1 MMRSAR
7 ARAGRPACI
16 LGVCLLVMI
25 EAADATEITV
35 QNDSFQSGGTVAV
48 ESGFVTNESAAAW
61 LTSPCNG
68 NIVAV
73 QVFWSSIFGGSPQ
86 VLGDS
91 ITIFN
96 TGTFPVPNAAN
107 FTLLEGPVLTDG
119 VLNEFRYLDENQ
131 TIPISIPVVSGQV
144 FIVSFRFGEDPDPFN
159 GPSVVADIN
168 GCQQGKNSA
177 NIVGSGWVNACN
189 LGISGDFVIRAVI
202 NCADAQG
209 ACCLTS
215 GGCQITSQSAC
226 SSQGGSYRGNN
237 TTCQTNTC
245 DGACCFADGTCT
257 QTNQGNCTSGGGTYK
272 GVGVACTAGLC
283 VGACC
288 LPNGS
293 CSDAQSRTLCSAA
306 GGDVRRIAL
315 HRRVL
320 RAERLVPATDAD
332 AVHRPRRHLERAG
345 HKLRHLHVSSGR
357 GMLPVGWLVR
367 ERSDAGAVRGAGRKL
382 GRRGHG
388 LRRGGH
394 LRTGLLLRQ
403 RVRQSD
409 EVGLHRFGGHVAG
422 RSLSLQWLVVSD
434 RGVLFDPRRLRG
446 GHDAGVVR
454 SHGRHV
460 QERHDLRAGGLP
472 GADRGLLRVCHRRVH
487 RQPHAATVRHHRRDV
502 GGCEYGL
509 PGGVLPGAG
518 RDRGGH
524 QQRRG
529 SEREGRAAVYQRD
542 AGHADDAGALPWGL
556 RPERQPRRGRY
567 CGVCERA
574 AEWAVGRRG
583 VNAGPRG
590 RGIEGPR
597 DRGSPRFVDKRF

>member
-1 MMRSAR
+1 MRSAR

-293 CSDAQSRTLCSAA
+293 CSDAQSRNLCSAA
-306 GGDVRRIAL
+306 GGVYKGDGTTCGGSPCTGACCAL
-315 HRRVL
+315 NGSCQQL
-320 RAERLVPATDAD
+320 TLTQCTGQGGTWNGPATNC
-332 AVHRPRRHLERAG
+332 G
-345 HKLRHLHVSSGR
+345 TFTC
-357 GMLPVGWLVR
+357 PV
-367 ERSDAGAVRGAGRKL
+367 AGACCLSDGSCVNGQTQAQCAGL
-382 GRRGHG
+382 GGNWDG
-388 LRRGGH
+388 
-394 LRTGLLLRQ
+394 
-403 RVRQSD
+403 
-409 EVGLHRFGGHVAG
+409 
-422 RSLSLQWLVVSD
+422 
-434 RGVLFDPRRLRG
+434 
-446 GHDAGVVR
+446 
-454 SHGRHV
+454 
-460 QERHDLRAGGLP
+460 
-472 GADRGLLRVCHRRVH
+472 
-487 RQPHAATVRHHRRDV
+487 AATVCGAV
-502 GGCEYGL
+502 GI
-509 PGGVLPGAG
+509 
-518 RDRGGH
+518 
-524 QQRRG
+524 
-529 SEREGRAAVYQRD
+529 
-542 AGHADDAGALPWGL
+542 
-556 RPERQPRRGRY
+556 
-567 CGVCERA
+567 CERA
-574 AEWAVGRRG
+574 CCFGSGCVNLTKSDCTDSAGTWQGVLYHCNGSSCPTGACCLTLGDCVEATTPVSCAAMGGTFKNGMTCAQAACPVPIGACCVYATGGCIANRTPQQCGIIGGTWAGANTACPAACCPG
-583 VNAGPRG
+583 PGGIAADINNDGAVNAKDVQRFTSAMLGTPTTLERCRGDYDQNGSLGVGDIAGFVNALLNGP
-590 RGIEGPR
+590 
-597 DRGSPRFVDKRF
+597 